1 MVKWI
6 RKSLFAKLFI
16 AVLMAASLLSLAIYG
31 IVMLYLPNSYSRQE
45 SARFEA
51 SMQQLARLV
60 ENRPVKDVQAELNLF
75 AVANKAAVFIIQ
87 NNNADAVLA
96 EADFNDFTYNIDENS
111 AISVSSAKSAAGPYS
126 YIFVQELKMQNY
138 EDPVL
143 LYGKL
148 TVDAA
153 SDISGTLVGLLPWV
167 AISAVIIAI
176 VCAAVISR
184 NFTRPIRH
192 ISAVSKKLAAL
203 DLTLRCEVKR
213 SDEVGQLAFGI
224 DRMAENLETTLS
236 ELKESN
242 TQLQHAIE
250 NQRDFFSSVS
260 HELKTPITVLRG
272 QLESMIYGIGSY
284 KDVKAS
290 LPESLE
296 AVNGMQALV
305 AQILTISKLNMVGYD
320 LQITAVN
327 IGTLLEKCIEEYR
340 PLAAA
345 KNIRIQIDITPDI
358 QWKADAIYF
367 PKAVS
372 NVLNNAIRYSP
383 ENAAVSITLTP
394 TVLTIRN
401 TGVTLEAPDKAFD
414 AFHREEASGS
424 RETGGSGLGLYMVK
438 TILQR
443 HKMSYC
449 IRNDENSVVFEIKNH
464 APSGT
469 HNVNTDA

>member
-1 MVKWI
+1 M
-6 RKSLFAKLFI
+6 
-16 AVLMAASLLSLAIYG
+16 
-31 IVMLYLPNSYSRQE
+31 
-45 SARFEA
+45 
-51 SMQQLARLV
+51 
-60 ENRPVKDVQAELNLF
+60 
-75 AVANKAAVFIIQ
+75 
-87 NNNADAVLA
+87 
-96 EADFNDFTYNIDENS
+96 
-111 AISVSSAKSAAGPYS
+111 
-126 YIFVQELKMQNY
+126 
-138 EDPVL
+138 
-143 LYGKL
+143 
-148 TVDAA
+148 
-153 SDISGTLVGLLPWV
+153 
-167 AISAVIIAI
+167 
-176 VCAAVISR
+176 
-184 NFTRPIRH
+184 
-192 ISAVSKKLAAL
+192 
-203 DLTLRCEVKR
+203 TLRCEVKR

-242 TQLQHAIE
+242 AQLQHAIE

-367 PKAVS
+367 PQGCV
-372 NVLNNAIRYSP
+372 
-383 ENAAVSITLTP
+383 
-394 TVLTIRN
+394 
-401 TGVTLEAPDKAFD
+401 
-414 AFHREEASGS
+414 
-424 RETGGSGLGLYMVK
+424 
-438 TILQR
+438 Q
-443 HKMSYC
+443 C
-449 IRNDENSVVFEIKNH
+449 FE
-464 APSGT
+464 
-469 HNVNTDA
+469 